1 MDSTLIENIKIKS
14 DLQYDFL
21 FESKEYHALD
31 YENKIFLK
39 ECYDMGVNQSIYLH
53 QQDKALLESIDEGL
67 WDRFKAGAARFGQG
81 LKNVSGIGTPTA
93 DSKDAGVDSLLNSF
107 KTKWAKAPKAQTSPA
122 AGNNATNAVVSG
134 VDNSLNKIAAAS
146 ANSPTPPP
154 TPAAAAQIIKQS
166 NAPVGLKTKIANLI
180 RANPGKTKFLLG
192 VLSFG
197 AGVAA
202 AAATGGNPLV
212 GKAAGALINGIGNAA
227 IAKIQG
233 RGTGD
238 AVMSGLG
245 GALAGASLASLGAG
259 ATNLLGAAAEQG
271 VDAAMGTDGSALP
284 VTKTPTP
291 FPGTR
296 PEDIVPGSANDPN
309 QGMYQG
315 NPASAGPGNWQ
326 SGAIAPE
333 DQRLPDTET
342 PDTNQYDAQGNRIYP
357 QQQFADTS
365 DANSPEVQVTQ
376 QQSAV
381 SPEDLRTADT
391 ETPDTNQYDAQG
403 NRIDPQQQ
411 FADTSDANS
420 PEVQATQQQVANTPQ
435 GAAQPRFKSALDP
448 RSARVAFDRSRGV
461 IKEEKMFV
469 KSYNNTYTI
478 KKSLNENIEEKWN
491 EGYEETIDEALSPEQ
506 TKIYDEFLADLGKM
520 FKKPPGEVITF
531 MQSQGERFKNVL
543 DFLNAEVNPSISGA
557 QPAAPNQQPQGQ
569 PQGQPQ
575 ITPELKLDVDTKI
588 KTLLSGL
595 TIINPKVQRL
605 IQKNPATK
613 VAGNNA
619 SYVFRLTNTG
629 DVAFIIKGWLG
640 QTPFLYQDK
649 PTIVQQNAQKV
660 LVKEVAYKPIDTLK
674 NNFIVQLSKNLA
686 LYYSK
691 LPQLAGQL
699 KQNQLENV
707 IRNYLTQV
715 AKTNPG
721 FNKLFGSIMTLL
733 DSVSTR
739 MKASKTKPKQIW
751 IGITSKGMGLFT
763 GLPSKKKGQP
773 QVGKQPVK
781 GKPVKGQPVKGKP
794 VKGKPVKGQPQ
805 VGKQPVQP
813 TGAFG
818 KKP

>member
-1 MDSTLIENIKIKS
+1 MNDILIENIKLKS
-14 DLQYDFL
+14 DLEYDIL
-21 FESKEYHALD
+21 FESKEYYGLD
-31 YENKIFLK
+31 VETKSFLK
-39 ECYDMGVNQSIYLH
+39 ECYDIGVNRSIYLH
-53 QQDKALLESIDEGL
+53 QQDQTLLESIDEGL

-81 LKNVSGIGTPTA
+81 LKNVSGIGTPTT
-93 DSKDAGVDSLLNSF
+93 DSKDAGVESLLNSF
-107 KTKWAKAPKAQTSPA
+107 KTKWSKAPKAQTSPTTSG
-122 AGNNATNAVVSG
+122 GNQKIGDELTKDIEKIDNAS
-134 VDNSLNKIAAAS
+134 KIS
-146 ANSPTPPP
+146 TTPPP
-154 TPAAAAQIIKQS
+154 SPQQAASIVQQS
-166 NAPVGLKTKIANLI
+166 NAPKGLKDKILTAI
-180 RANPGKTKFLLG
+180 RENPGKVKFLLG

-227 IAKIQG
+227 LAKIQG

-238 AVMSGLG
+238 AVMSGVG

-259 ATNLLGAAAEQG
+259 ATNLLGSAAEQG
-271 VDAAMGTDGSALP
+271 IDMVMGTDGSALP
-284 VTKTPTP
+284 VTKTATP

-333 DQRLPDTET
+333 DQRLPDTEA

-357 QQQFADTS
+357 QQGFADTS

-381 SPEDLRTADT
+381 SPEDT
-391 ETPDTNQYDAQG
+391 
-403 NRIDPQQQ
+403 

-435 GAAQPRFKSALDP
+435 GTAQPRFKSALSP
-448 RSARVAFDRSRGV
+448 RDARVAFDRSRGV
-461 IKEEKMFV
+461 IREEKMFV
-469 KSYNNTYTI
+469 KSYNNTYTL
-478 KKSLNENIEEKWN
+478 KKSLNETIEEKWN
-491 EGYEETIDEALSPEQ
+491 ESVEETIDEVLSSEQ
-506 TKIYDEFLADLGKM
+506 QKVYNEFLADLGKM
-520 FKKPPGEVITF
+520 FKIQPGQVIDF

-557 QPAAPNQQPQGQ
+557 QPVVPVVPTPGAG
-569 PQGQPQ
+569 GLPQ
-575 ITPELKLDVDTKI
+575 ITPQLQLDVDTKI

-595 TIINPKVQRL
+595 TIINPKVQKLLKR
-605 IQKNPATK
+605 NPTTK
-613 VAGNNA
+613 VAGNTS

-629 DVAFIIKGWLG
+629 DIAFIIKGWIG

-649 PTIVQQNAQKV
+649 PTVAQQNAQKV
-660 LVKEVAYKPIDTLK
+660 LVKEIAYKPIDKLK

-699 KQNQLENV
+699 KQNQLEIV
-707 IRNYLTQV
+707 ISNYLTQS
-715 AKTNPG
+715 AKTNPS
-721 FNKLFGSIMTLL
+721 FNKLFTSVLTLL
-733 DSVSTR
+733 DSVSNR
-739 MKASKTKPKQIW
+739 MKLSRTKPKQIW

-763 GLPSKKKGQP
+763 DLPSKKKVQP
-773 QVGKQPVK
+773 DKPQADKPQA
-781 GKPVKGQPVKGKP
+781 GKPQAGKPQLGKPQAVKGKP
-794 VKGKPVKGQPQ
+794 VKGKPQA
-805 VGKQPVQP
+805 VQP
-813 TGAFG
+813 TGVVG
-818 KKP
+818 KNP

>member
-1 MDSTLIENIKIKS
+1 MNDILIENIKLKS
-14 DLQYDFL
+14 DLQYDIL
-21 FESKEYHALD
+21 FESKEYYDLD
-31 YENKIFLK
+31 SDNKTFLK
-39 ECYDMGVNQSIYLH
+39 ECYDMGVNQAIYLH

-67 WDRFKAGAARFGQG
+67 WDRVKAGAARFGQG
-81 LKNVSGIGTPTA
+81 LKNVSGVGQPNT

-122 AGNNATNAVVSG
+122 AGNNATNTVVSG
-134 VDNSLNKIAAAS
+134 VNNSLNQIAAAS

-154 TPAAAAQIIKQS
+154 TPAAAAQIINQS
-166 NAPVGLKTKIANLI
+166 NAPAGLKTKIANLI
-180 RANPGKTKFLLG
+180 KANPGKTKFLLG

-271 VDAAMGTDGSALP
+271 VDMAMGTDGSALP
-284 VTKTPTP
+284 VTKTATP

-333 DQRLPDTET
+333 DQRLPDTEV
-342 PDTNQYDAQGNRIYP
+342 DNNQYDAQGNRIYP
-357 QQQFADTS
+357 QQGFADTS

-381 SPEDLRTADT
+381 SPEDLRN
-391 ETPDTNQYDAQG
+391 PDTDQDT
-403 NRIDPQQQ
+403 

-420 PEVQATQQQVANTPQ
+420 PEVQATQQQVANTAQ
-435 GAAQPRFKSALDP
+435 GATQPRFKSALDP

-491 EGYEETIDEALSPEQ
+491 ESVEETLDEALSPEQ
-506 TKIYDEFLADLGKM
+506 QKAYDEFLTDLGKM
-520 FKKPPGEVITF
+520 FKQPKDNVVTF
-531 MQSQGERFKNVL
+531 MQSQGARFKNVL
-543 DFLNAEVNPSISGA
+543 DFLNAEVNPSISG
-557 QPAAPNQQPQGQ
+557 GQ
-569 PQGQPQ
+569 PVVPTPGAGGPPQ
-575 ITPELKLDVDTKI
+575 ITPQLQLDINTKI

-595 TIINPKVQRL
+595 TIINPNVKKL

-613 VAGNNA
+613 VAGKNA

-629 DVAFIIKGWLG
+629 DIAFVIKGIVG
-640 QTPFLYQDK
+640 QQSFLYQDR
-649 PTIVQQNAQKV
+649 PTIAQQNAQKV
-660 LVKEVAYKPIDTLK
+660 LVKEIAYKPIDKLK
-674 NNFIVQLSKNLA
+674 NNFIKELSKVLA
-686 LYYSK
+686 LNYIK
-691 LPQLAGQL
+691 EPQLAGQL
-699 KQNQLENV
+699 TQPQLENV
-707 IRNYLTQV
+707 INNYLTQS

-721 FNKLFGSIMTLL
+721 FDKLFTSILTLL
-733 DSVSTR
+733 DSVSAR
-739 MKASKTKPKQIW
+739 MKASRTKPKQIW

-773 QVGKQPVK
+773 VK
-781 GKPVKGQPVKGKP
+781 GKPQA
-794 VKGKPVKGQPQ
+794 
-805 VGKQPVQP
+805 GKQPVQP

-818 KKP
+818 KNP

>member
-1 MDSTLIENIKIKS
+1 MNDILIENIKLKS
-14 DLQYDFL
+14 DLQYDIL
-21 FESKEYHALD
+21 FESKEYYDLD
-31 YENKIFLK
+31 SDNKTFLK
-39 ECYDMGVNQSIYLH
+39 ECYDMGVNQAIYLH

-67 WDRFKAGAARFGQG
+67 WDRVKAGAARFGQG
-81 LKNVSGIGTPTA
+81 LKNVSGVGQPNT

-122 AGNNATNAVVSG
+122 AGNNATNTVVSG
-134 VDNSLNKIAAAS
+134 VNNSLNQIAAAS

-154 TPAAAAQIIKQS
+154 TPAAAAQIINQS
-166 NAPVGLKTKIANLI
+166 NAPAGLKTKIANLI

-271 VDAAMGTDGSALP
+271 VDMAMGTDGSALP
-284 VTKTPTP
+284 VTKTATP

-315 NPASAGPGNWQ
+315 NPASARPGNWQ

-333 DQRLPDTET
+333 DQRLPDTEA

-357 QQQFADTS
+357 QQGFADTS

-381 SPEDLRTADT
+381 SPEDLRN
-391 ETPDTNQYDAQG
+391 PDTDQDT
-403 NRIDPQQQ
+403 

-420 PEVQATQQQVANTPQ
+420 PEVQATQQQVANTAQ
-435 GAAQPRFKSALDP
+435 GATQPRFKSALDP

-469 KSYNNTYTI
+469 KSYNNTYTL

-491 EGYEETIDEALSPEQ
+491 ESVEETLDEALSPEQ
-506 TKIYDEFLADLGKM
+506 QKAYDEFLTDLGKM
-520 FKKPPGEVITF
+520 FKMDKGQVIPF
-531 MQSQGERFKNVL
+531 MQGQGGRFKNVL

-557 QPAAPNQQPQGQ
+557 QPGAVTPAAPGNIS
-569 PQGQPQ
+569 Q

-595 TIINPKVQRL
+595 TILNPKVQKL
-605 IQKNPATK
+605 LKKNPATK

-649 PTIVQQNAQKV
+649 PTIAQQNAQKV

-699 KQNQLENV
+699 KQNQLEIV
-707 IRNYLTQV
+707 ISNYLTQV
-715 AKTNPG
+715 AKTNSG

-773 QVGKQPVK
+773 VK
-781 GKPVKGQPVKGKP
+781 GK
-794 VKGKPVKGQPQ
+794 PQ

-818 KKP
+818 KNP

>member
-1 MDSTLIENIKIKS
+1 MNDILIENIKLKS
-14 DLQYDFL
+14 DLQYDIL
-21 FESKEYHALD
+21 FESKEYHNLD
-31 YENKIFLK
+31 SDTKSFLK

-81 LKNVSGIGTPTA
+81 LKNISGIGTPTA
-93 DSKDAGVDSLLNSF
+93 DSKDAGVESLLNSF
-107 KTKWAKAPKAQTSPA
+107 KTKWAKAPKAQTSPSTV
-122 AGNNATNAVVSG
+122 NNATNTIVSS
-134 VDNSLNKIAAAS
+134 VNNSLNQIAS
-146 ANSPTPPP
+146 ASVNSPTPPP
-154 TPAAAAQIIKQS
+154 TPAVAAQIINQS

-180 RANPGKTKFLLG
+180 KANPGKTKFLLG

-245 GALAGASLASLGAG
+245 GALAGASLASLGAS

-333 DQRLPDTET
+333 DQRLPDTDV
-342 PDTNQYDAQGNRIYP
+342 DTNQYDAQGNRIYP
-357 QQQFADTS
+357 QQGFADTS

-381 SPEDLRTADT
+381 SPEDLSTGET
-391 ETPDTNQYDAQG
+391 EPDT
-403 NRIDPQQQ
+403 
-411 FADTSDANS
+411 FANTSDTNS
-420 PEVQATQQQVANTPQ
+420 PEVQATQQQVANNAQGSPQ
-435 GAAQPRFKSALDP
+435 SRFKSALDP

-491 EGYEETIDEALSPEQ
+491 ESVEETIDEALSPEQ
-506 TKIYDEFLADLGKM
+506 TKIFDEFKTDLGKM
-520 FKKPPGEVITF
+520 FKMDKEQVIPF
-531 MQSQGERFKNVL
+531 MQSQGARFKNVL
-543 DFLNAEVNPSISGA
+543 DFLNAEVNPSISG
-557 QPAAPNQQPQGQ
+557 GQ
-569 PQGQPQ
+569 PVAPVVPTPGGPPQ
-575 ITPELKLDVDTKI
+575 ITPQLQLDVDTKI

-595 TIINPKVQRL
+595 TIINPKVQKL
-605 IQKNPATK
+605 IKKNPATK

-629 DVAFIIKGWLG
+629 DIAFVIKGMID
-640 QTPFLYQDK
+640 QYSFLYQDK
-649 PTIVQQNAQKV
+649 PTIAQQNAQKV
-660 LVKEVAYKPIDTLK
+660 LVKEIAYKPIDKLK
-674 NNFIVQLSKNLA
+674 NNFIKVLSKTLA
-686 LYYSK
+686 FIYIK
-691 LPQLAGQL
+691 NPQLAGQL
-699 KQNQLENV
+699 TQPQLENV
-707 IRNYLTQV
+707 INNYLTQS

-721 FNKLFGSIMTLL
+721 FNKLFTSIMTLL
-733 DSVSTR
+733 DSVSAR
-739 MKASKTKPKQIW
+739 MKVSKTKPKQIW
-751 IGITSKGMGLFT
+751 IGVTNKGMGLFT
-763 GLPSKKKGQP
+763 GIPTKKKVQP
-773 QVGKQPVK
+773 
-781 GKPVKGQPVKGKP
+781 GKPVVGRKP
-794 VKGKPVKGQPQ
+794 
-805 VGKQPVQP
+805 
-813 TGAFG
+813 
-818 KKP
+818 

>member
-1 MDSTLIENIKIKS
+1 MNDILIENIKIKS

-31 YENKIFLK
+31 SENKIFLK

-67 WDRFKAGAARFGQG
+67 WDRFKAGAARVGQG

-122 AGNNATNAVVSG
+122 AGNNATNTVVSG
-134 VDNSLNKIAAAS
+134 VNNSLNQIAAAS

-154 TPAAAAQIIKQS
+154 TPAASAQIINQS
-166 NAPVGLKTKIANLI
+166 NAPAGLKTKIANLI
-180 RANPGKTKFLLG
+180 KANPGKTKFLLG

-271 VDAAMGTDGSALP
+271 VDMAMGTDGSALP
-284 VTKTPTP
+284 VTKTATP

-333 DQRLPDTET
+333 DQRLPDTEA

-357 QQQFADTS
+357 QQGFADTG

-381 SPEDLRTADT
+381 SPEDLRN
-391 ETPDTNQYDAQG
+391 PDTDQDT
-403 NRIDPQQQ
+403 

-420 PEVQATQQQVANTPQ
+420 PEVQATQQQVANTAQ
-435 GAAQPRFKSALDP
+435 GATQPRFKSALDP

-491 EGYEETIDEALSPEQ
+491 ESVEETLDEALSPEQ
-506 TKIYDEFLADLGKM
+506 QKAYDEFLTDLGKM
-520 FKKPPGEVITF
+520 FKMDKGQVIPF
-531 MQSQGERFKNVL
+531 MQGQGVRFKNVL

-557 QPAAPNQQPQGQ
+557 QPAAPGGAQPGAVT
-569 PQGQPQ
+569 PAAPGNISQ
-575 ITPELKLDVDTKI
+575 ITPQLKLDVDNQI

-595 TIINPKVQRL
+595 TILNPKVQKL
-605 IQKNPATK
+605 LKKNPATK
-613 VAGNNA
+613 VAGKNA

-629 DVAFIIKGWLG
+629 DVAFIIKGLIG

-649 PTIVQQNAQKV
+649 PTIAQQNAQKV
-660 LVKEVAYKPIDTLK
+660 LVKEIAYKPIDKLK
-674 NNFIVQLSKNLA
+674 NNFIVVLSKNLA

-699 KQNQLENV
+699 KQNQLEIV
-707 IRNYLTQV
+707 IRNHLTQV
-715 AKTNPG
+715 GKTNPG

-763 GLPSKKKGQP
+763 GLSSKKK
-773 QVGKQPVK
+773 VQPVVPTK
-781 GKPVKGQPVKGKP
+781 GKAKAGKP
-794 VKGKPVKGQPQ
+794 QA
-805 VGKQPVQP
+805 GKQPVQL

-818 KKP
+818 KNP

>member
-1 MDSTLIENIKIKS
+1 MNEILIENIKLKS
-14 DLQYDFL
+14 DLQYDIL
-21 FESKEYHALD
+21 FESKEYHGLD
-31 YENKIFLK
+31 YDTKSFIK
-39 ECYDMGVNQSIYLH
+39 ECYDMGVNRSIYLH

-67 WDRFKAGAARFGQG
+67 WDRFKAGAARVGQG
-81 LKNVSGIGTPTA
+81 LKNVSGIGTQTT
-93 DSKDAGVDSLLNSF
+93 DSKDAGVNSLLNSF
-107 KTKWAKAPKAQTSPA
+107 KQKFEKAKQTSVQPSGNQTVA
-122 AGNNATNAVVSG
+122 AELTNDLEKIDNASKT
-134 VDNSLNKIAAAS
+134 DN
-146 ANSPTPPP
+146 TPPP
-154 TPAAAAQIIKQS
+154 TPQQAAAIVQQS
-166 NAPVGLKTKIANLI
+166 SAPKGLKDKILNAI
-180 RANPGKTKFLLG
+180 RQNPGKTKFLIGALA
-192 VLSFG
+192 FG

-227 IAKIQG
+227 LAKIQG

-238 AVMSGLG
+238 AIMSGLG
-245 GALAGASLASLGAG
+245 GGLAGASLASLGAS
-259 ATNLLGAAAEQG
+259 ATNILGSAAEQAM
-271 VDAAMGTDGSALP
+271 DTAMGADGSALP
-284 VTKTPTP
+284 VTKTATP
-291 FPGTR
+291 FPGTK
-296 PEDIVPGSANDPN
+296 PGDIVPGSVNDPN

-333 DQRLPDTET
+333 DQRLPDTEV
-342 PDTNQYDAQGNRIYP
+342 DTNQYDAQGNRIYP
-357 QQQFADTS
+357 QQGFADTS

-381 SPEDLRTADT
+381 SPEDLRNTDT
-391 ETPDTNQYDAQG
+391 DQDA
-403 NRIDPQQQ
+403 
-411 FADTSDANS
+411 FANTSDANS
-420 PEVQATQQQVANTPQ
+420 PEVQATQQQVANTAQ
-435 GAAQPRFKSALDP
+435 GAAQSRFKSALDP

-461 IKEEKMFV
+461 IKEETMFV

-491 EGYEETIDEALSPEQ
+491 ESVEETLDEALSPEQ
-506 TKIYDEFLADLGKM
+506 SKIYNEFLADLGKM

-531 MQSQGERFKNVL
+531 MQSQGDRFKNVL
-543 DFLNAEVNPSISGA
+543 DYISQNVTSA
-557 QPAAPNQQPQGQ
+557 ASAPTTPAAPTPGA
-569 PQGQPQ
+569 GGLPQ

-649 PTIVQQNAQKV
+649 PTIAQQNAQKV

-699 KQNQLENV
+699 KQNQLEIV
-707 IRNYLTQV
+707 ISNYLTQV
-715 AKTNPG
+715 AKTNSG
-721 FNKLFGSIMTLL
+721 FNKLFGSILTLL
-733 DSVSTR
+733 DSVSER
-739 MKASKTKPKQIW
+739 MKVSKTKPKQIW

-773 QVGKQPVK
+773 V
-781 GKPVKGQPVKGKP
+781 
-794 VKGKPVKGQPQ
+794 PQ
-805 VGKQPVQP
+805 TKNP
-813 TGAFG
+813 
-818 KKP
+818 

>member
-1 MDSTLIENIKIKS
+1 MNDILIENIKLKS
-14 DLQYDFL
+14 DLQYDIL
-21 FESKEYHALD
+21 FESKEYHGLNSD
-31 YENKIFLK
+31 TKSFIK
-39 ECYDMGVNQSIYLH
+39 ECYDMGVNRSIYLH

-67 WDRFKAGAARFGQG
+67 WDRVKAGAARFGQG
-81 LKNVSGIGTPTA
+81 LKNVTGVGQPNT
-93 DSKDAGVDSLLNSF
+93 DSKDAGVNSLLNSF
-107 KTKWAKAPKAQTSPA
+107 KQKFEKTKQTVAQPN
-122 AGNNATNAVVSG
+122 GNQTVATELTNDLEKIDNASKTDS
-134 VDNSLNKIAAAS
+134 
-146 ANSPTPPP
+146 TPPP
-154 TPAAAAQIIKQS
+154 SPQQAAAIVQQS
-166 NAPVGLKTKIANLI
+166 TAPKGLKDKILNAI
-180 RANPGKTKFLLG
+180 KENPGKTKFLLG
-192 VLSFG
+192 ALAFG

-227 IAKIQG
+227 LAKIQG

-259 ATNLLGAAAEQG
+259 ATNLLGAAAEKG
-271 VDAAMGTDGSALP
+271 VDMVMGTDGSALP
-284 VTKTPTP
+284 VTKTATP

-326 SGAIAPE
+326 SGTIAPE
-333 DQRLPDTET
+333 DQRLPDTEA

-357 QQQFADTS
+357 QQGFVDTS

-381 SPEDLRTADT
+381 SPEDLRN
-391 ETPDTNQYDAQG
+391 PDTDQDT
-403 NRIDPQQQ
+403 

-420 PEVQATQQQVANTPQ
+420 PETQATQQQVANTAQ
-435 GAAQPRFKSALDP
+435 GATQPRFKSALDP

-543 DFLNAEVNPSISGA
+543 DYINQNVTSAASAPTT
-557 QPAAPNQQPQGQ
+557 PAAPGA
-569 PQGQPQ
+569 GGLPQ
-575 ITPELKLDVDTKI
+575 ITPQLQLDINTKI

-595 TIINPKVQRL
+595 TIINPNVKNL

-613 VAGNNA
+613 VAGKNA

-640 QTPFLYQDK
+640 QTPFLYQDR
-649 PTIVQQNAQKV
+649 PTIAQQNAQKV
-660 LVKEVAYKPIDTLK
+660 LVKEIAYKPIDKLK
-674 NNFIVQLSKNLA
+674 NNFIEELSKVLA
-686 LYYSK
+686 LNYIK
-691 LPQLAGQL
+691 EPQLAGQL
-699 KQNQLENV
+699 TQPQLENV
-707 IRNYLTQV
+707 INNYLTQS

-721 FNKLFGSIMTLL
+721 FDKLFTSILTLL
-733 DSVSTR
+733 DSVSAR
-739 MKASKTKPKQIW
+739 MKASRTKPKQIW

-773 QVGKQPVK
+773 VK
-781 GKPVKGQPVKGKP
+781 GK
-794 VKGKPVKGQPQ
+794 PQ

-813 TGAFG
+813 TSAFG

>member
-1 MDSTLIENIKIKS
+1 MNDILIENIKLKS
-14 DLQYDFL
+14 DLQYDIL
-21 FESKEYHALD
+21 FESKEYHGLD
-31 YENKIFLK
+31 SNTKTFIK
-39 ECYDMGVNQSIYLH
+39 ECYDMGVNRSIYLH
-53 QQDKALLESIDEGL
+53 QQDQALLESIDEGL
-67 WDRFKAGAARFGQG
+67 WDRVKAGAARFGQG
-81 LKNVSGIGTPTA
+81 LKNVTGVGQPNA

-107 KTKWAKAPKAQTSPA
+107 KQKFEKAKQ
-122 AGNNATNAVVSG
+122 
-134 VDNSLNKIAAAS
+134 AS
-146 ANSPTPPP
+146 AQPNGNQTVATELTNDLEKIDNASKSDNTPPP
-154 TPAAAAQIIKQS
+154 TPQQAAAVVQQSTAPKGLKDKILNAIKQ
-166 NAPVGLKTKIANLI
+166 
-180 RANPGKTKFLLG
+180 NPGKTKFLLG
-192 VLSFG
+192 ALAFG

-227 IAKIQG
+227 LAKIQG

-259 ATNLLGAAAEQG
+259 ATNLLGAAAEKG
-271 VDAAMGTDGSALP
+271 VDVVMGTDGSALP
-284 VTKTPTP
+284 VTKTATP

-333 DQRLPDTET
+333 DQRLPDTEA
-342 PDTNQYDAQGNRIYP
+342 PDTNQYDAQGNRVYP
-357 QQQFADTS
+357 QQGFADTS

-381 SPEDLRTADT
+381 SPEDLGT
-391 ETPDTNQYDAQG
+391 TNTDQDA
-403 NRIDPQQQ
+403 

-491 EGYEETIDEALSPEQ
+491 ESVEETLDEALSPEQ
-506 TKIYDEFLADLGKM
+506 QKIYNEFLADLGKM
-520 FKKPPGEVITF
+520 FKKPAGEVIAF
-531 MQSQGERFKNVL
+531 MQSQGTRFKNVL
-543 DFLNAEVNPSISGA
+543 DYINQNVTPAA
-557 QPAAPNQQPQGQ
+557 APAAPPAQPG
-569 PQGQPQ
+569 GLPQ
-575 ITPELKLDVDTKI
+575 ITPQLKLDVDTKI

-595 TIINPKVQRL
+595 TILNPKVQKL
-605 IQKNPATK
+605 LKKNPTTK

-629 DVAFIIKGWLG
+629 DIAFIIKGWLG

-649 PTIVQQNAQKV
+649 PTVAQQNAQQV
-660 LVKEVAYKPIDTLK
+660 LIKEIAYKPIDTLK

-691 LPQLAGQL
+691 LPQLAGQ
-699 KQNQLENV
+699 
-707 IRNYLTQV
+707 
-715 AKTNPG
+715 
-721 FNKLFGSIMTLL
+721 F
-733 DSVSTR
+733 
-739 MKASKTKPKQIW
+739 
-751 IGITSKGMGLFT
+751 
-763 GLPSKKKGQP
+763 
-773 QVGKQPVK
+773 
-781 GKPVKGQPVKGKP
+781 
-794 VKGKPVKGQPQ
+794 
-805 VGKQPVQP
+805 
-813 TGAFG
+813 
-818 KKP
+818 

>member
-1 MDSTLIENIKIKS
+1 MNDILIENIKLKS
-14 DLQYDFL
+14 DLQYDIL
-21 FESKEYHALD
+21 FESKEYHGLD
-31 YENKIFLK
+31 SNTKTFIK
-39 ECYDMGVNQSIYLH
+39 ECYNMGVNRSIYLH
-53 QQDKALLESIDEGL
+53 QQDQALLESIDEGL
-67 WDRFKAGAARFGQG
+67 WDRVKAGAARFGQG
-81 LKNVSGIGTPTA
+81 LKNVTGVGQPNA

-107 KTKWAKAPKAQTSPA
+107 KQKFEKAKQ
-122 AGNNATNAVVSG
+122 
-134 VDNSLNKIAAAS
+134 AS
-146 ANSPTPPP
+146 AQPNGNQTVATELTNDLEKIDNASKSDNTPPP
-154 TPAAAAQIIKQS
+154 TPQQAAAVVQQSTAPKGLKDKILNAIKQ
-166 NAPVGLKTKIANLI
+166 
-180 RANPGKTKFLLG
+180 NPGKTKFLLG
-192 VLSFG
+192 ALAFG

-227 IAKIQG
+227 LAKIQG

-259 ATNLLGAAAEQG
+259 ATNLLGAAAEKG
-271 VDAAMGTDGSALP
+271 VDVVMGTDGSALP
-284 VTKTPTP
+284 VTKTATP

-333 DQRLPDTET
+333 DQRLPDTEA

-357 QQQFADTS
+357 QQGFADTS

-381 SPEDLRTADT
+381 SPEDLGT
-391 ETPDTNQYDAQG
+391 TNTDQDA
-403 NRIDPQQQ
+403 

-491 EGYEETIDEALSPEQ
+491 ESVEETLDEALSPEQ
-506 TKIYDEFLADLGKM
+506 QKIYNEFLADLGKM
-520 FKKPPGEVITF
+520 FKQPAGEVIKF
-531 MQSQGERFKNVL
+531 MQSQGTRFKNVL
-543 DFLNAEVNPSISGA
+543 DYINQNVT
-557 QPAAPNQQPQGQ
+557 PAAAPAVPPVQPG
-569 PQGQPQ
+569 GIPQ
-575 ITPELKLDVDTKI
+575 ITPQLKLDVDTKI

-595 TIINPKVQRL
+595 TILNPKVQKL
-605 IQKNPATK
+605 LKKNPATK
-613 VAGNNA
+613 VAGKNA

-629 DVAFIIKGWLG
+629 DIAFIIKGWIG
-640 QTPFLYQDK
+640 ETSFLYQDK
-649 PTIVQQNAQKV
+649 PTIAQQNAQQV
-660 LVKEVAYKPIDTLK
+660 LIKEIAYKPIDTLK

-699 KQNQLENV
+699 KQNQLEIV

-739 MKASKTKPKQIW
+739 MKASKNKPKQIW
-751 IGITSKGMGLFT
+751 IGINNKGMGLFT
-763 GLPSKKKGQP
+763 GLPSKKKVQP
-773 QVGKQPVK
+773 
-781 GKPVKGQPVKGKP
+781 GKPVIR
-794 VKGKPVKGQPQ
+794 
-805 VGKQPVQP
+805 
-813 TGAFG
+813 